1 MMFVLVLKL
10 GYIIKMGNK
19 FNIPITSTCISNN
32 SYYYNSNYFDN
43 EIYHE
48 INELAGFEIRGRF
61 INIYNR
67 FGIYI
72 KVRY

>member
-1 MMFVLVLKL
+1 MFVLVLKL
-10 GYIIKMGNK
+10 EYIIKMVNK
-19 FNIPITSTCISNN
+19 FNIPITSSCISNN
-32 SYYYNSNYFDN
+32 SYNYISNYCDN

-48 INELAGFEIRGRF
+48 INELGCYEIRGRF

-72 KVRY
+72 KIIY